1 MSHQCGATKLG
12 SLNVVRA
19 PTLYCLLVSVIRRQ
33 FVCFSVGSSVHYILI
48 GAGGPLKLQHET
60 G

>member
-19 PTLYCLLVSVIRRQ
+19 QNSLLFTSFCRQ
-33 FVCFSVGSSVHYILI
+33 ETVFFFSVGSSVYYILI